1 MILAGKTAFIVNPH
15 AGNGATCME
24 WPRIQALARDRLGPF
39 EVHLTSGPGDAT
51 RAAGEQLRRGF
62 ERIICVG
69 GDGTLNEVVNGLVGE
84 DGVVPAGV
92 VVGFIPN
99 GTGCDFVRT
108 NPIPRK
114 LDACLSLIEEGHAR
128 RLDLGRLTYRDPLG
142 GTAVRYFHNIASFGI
157 AGEVVARVNR
167 TSKAFG
173 PFVSF
178 MWGTLL
184 SLLLYGTKRVRLR
197 LDDGPET
204 ECSVWN
210 IAVANGRYH
219 GGGMCVAPD
228 AMTDDG
234 LLHVTVIGDL
244 RLPEVF
250 WHLPKLYSRRI
261 GDIRKV
267 RMAVCRKAEASS
279 GDSVLLDVDGEQPGT
294 LPSRFEV
301 VPAALNIIAG

>member
-1 MILAGKTAFIVNPH
+1 MAGKTAFIVNPH

-24 WPRIQALARDRLGPF
+24 WPRIQAFARDRLGPF
-39 EVHLTSGPGDAT
+39 EEHLTTGPGDAT
-51 RAAGEQLRRGF
+51 RAAAEQLRRGV

-84 DGVVPAGV
+84 DGVIPAGV

-114 LDACLSLIEEGHAR
+114 IGDCLSLIKEGR
-128 RLDLGRLTYRDPLG
+128 TRCLDLGRLTFRNHCG
-142 GTAVRYFHNIASFGI
+142 ETAVCYFHNIASFGI
-157 AGEVVARVNR
+157 GGEVVARVNR

-173 PFVSF
+173 PFASF

-184 SLLLYGTKRVRLR
+184 SLVLYGTKRVRLR
-197 LDDGPET
+197 IDDGPET
-204 ECSVWN
+204 ECSAWN

-250 WHLPKLYSRRI
+250 WHLPKLYCKRI
-261 GDIRKV
+261 GAIKKV
-267 RMAVCRKAEASS
+267 RMATCRKIEASS
-279 GDSVLLDVDGEQPGT
+279 GERVLLDVDGEQPGT
-294 LPSRFEV
+294 LPARFEV
-301 VPAALNIIAG
+301 VPAAMNIIAG

>member
-1 MILAGKTAFIVNPH
+1 LAGKTAFIVNPH

-24 WPRIQALARDRLGPF
+24 WPRIQAFARNRLGPF
-39 EVHLTSGPGDAT
+39 EEHLTSGPGDAT
-51 RAAGEQLRRGF
+51 RAAGEQLRRGA

-69 GDGTLNEVVNGLVGE
+69 GDGTLNEVVNGLVGD
-84 DGVVPAGV
+84 DGRIPAGV

-108 NPIPRK
+108 NSIPRGI
-114 LDACLSLIEEGHAR
+114 DDCLSFISEGR
-128 RLDLGRLTYRDPLG
+128 TRCLDLGRLTFRDHRG
-142 GTAVRYFHNIASFGI
+142 ATAVCYFHNIASFGI
-157 AGEVVARVNR
+157 GGEVVARVNR

-173 PFVSF
+173 PFASF

-184 SLLLYGTKRVRLR
+184 SLILYGTKRVRIR
-197 LDDGPET
+197 IDDGPET
-204 ECSVWN
+204 ECPVWN

-219 GGGMCVAPD
+219 GGGMCVAPA

-250 WHLPKLYSRRI
+250 WHLPKLYTQRI

-267 RMAVCRKAEASS
+267 RMATCRKIEASS
-279 GDSVLLDVDGEQPGT
+279 GGRVLLDVDGEQPGT
-294 LPSRFEV
+294 LPARFEI
-301 VPAALNIIAG
+301 VPAALNILAG